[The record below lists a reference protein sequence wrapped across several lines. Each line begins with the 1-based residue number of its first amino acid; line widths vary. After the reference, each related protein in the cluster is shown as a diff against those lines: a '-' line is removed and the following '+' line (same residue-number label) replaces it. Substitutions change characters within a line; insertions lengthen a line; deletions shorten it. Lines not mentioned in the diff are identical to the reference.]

1 MHDHVLAVFYTVKSM
16 RSPAHAVVMWGR
28 PTPAFAYEFVNVRQ
42 LAAEHIWAMML
53 EDYAQRL
60 RGKVT
65 YAAHGAEKA
74 KRAYDTATILPRPK
88 TSGAWT
94 YEVAA

>member
-1 MHDHVLAVFYTVKSM
+1 MHDHVLAVFYTAESM
-16 RSPAHAVVMWGR
+16 RSPAHAVVMWGLHTQ
-28 PTPAFAYEFVNVRQ
+28 PSAYEFVNVRQ

-74 KRAYDTATILPRPK
+74 KRAYATGTMLPRPK